1 MGDMGGRGGDGDP
14 GAVPSGRRFA
24 RGARLVV
31 ASHNPGKVREILEL
45 VAPHGL
51 EVVGAAELGLPEP
64 EETGSTFAENA
75 AIKALAAAAAAGLP
89 ALSDD
94 SGLEVERLGGQPGIY
109 AARWAGPGRDFG
121 AAMARVNRELDSKG
135 CAAPS
140 QRRANFTCALCL
152 AWPGGAQEVFEGRV
166 YGHLVW
172 PPRGT
177 LGFGYDPMFVAD
189 GETLTFGEMEPL
201 RKHAISHRARA
212 FAHFAAACLG
222 PAQA

>member
-1 MGDMGGRGGDGDP
+1 
-14 GAVPSGRRFA
+14 
-24 RGARLVV
+24 
-31 ASHNPGKVREILEL
+31 VREILEL

-75 AIKALAAAAAAGLP
+75 AIKAVAAAVATGLP

-109 AARWAGPGRDFG
+109 SARWAGPGKDF
-121 AAMARVNRELDSKG
+121 AAAHERVDRELRSRGGD
-135 CAAPS
+135 APGE
-140 QRRANFTCALCL
+140 RGANFTCALCL
-152 AWPGGAQEVFEGRV
+152 AWPDGTQEVFEGRI

-212 FAHFAAACLG
+212 FALFAAARLG
-222 PAQA
+222 PAHG